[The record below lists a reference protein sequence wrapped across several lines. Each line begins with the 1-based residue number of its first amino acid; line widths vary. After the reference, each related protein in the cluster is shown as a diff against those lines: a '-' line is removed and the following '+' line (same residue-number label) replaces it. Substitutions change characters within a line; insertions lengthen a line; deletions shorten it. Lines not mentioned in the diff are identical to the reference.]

1 MKVESRNTDH
11 PASDIRNLIESLG
24 VHGAG
29 TGNNMKTDSRYAAN
43 PVVEIEDLVVSF
55 GAYTAVKNVSLQVR
69 EGEFVALVGPTGC
82 GKSTILNSIAGFIKP
97 AAGKLGVLGKS
108 VSKVNTDVGY
118 LFQQDSLLRWK
129 TVREN
134 IGMGPMFRGHAQKDI
149 DDNVNKWLTKVGLAK
164 FGDRFPQN
172 LSGGQKKRVQM
183 AQCLIMNP
191 KLILMDEPFSAL
203 DVHTRHMMQNELLHL
218 WEERKSGVVFITH
231 DLEEAISLADRVI
244 VMSAGPGSRFVA
256 EFDIP
261 LARPRD
267 VAEIKM
273 ENSFLDLYR
282 NIWASLKNE
291 VEKSHVE

>member
-1 MKVESRNTDH
+1 MN
-11 PASDIRNLIESLG
+11 SDKKNVANLVVDIE
-24 VHGAG
+24 
-29 TGNNMKTDSRYAAN
+29 N
-43 PVVEIEDLVVSF
+43 LVVSF
-55 GAYTAVKNVSLQVR
+55 GPYTAVRNISLKVR

-82 GKSTILNSIAGFIKP
+82 GKSTILNSIAGFITP
-97 AAGKLGVLGKS
+97 TSGELSVLGKK
-108 VSKVNTDVGY
+108 VNKVNTDVGY

-134 IGMGPMFRGHAQKDI
+134 IGMGPLFRGDASKAI
-149 DDNVNKWLTKVGLAK
+149 EENVNKWLSKIGLVK

-231 DLEEAISLADRVI
+231 DLEEAIALADRVI

-273 ENSFLDLYR
+273 DDKFLDLYKR
-282 NIWASLKNE
+282 IWVSLKDE